1 MDNILGIISEYNP
14 FHNGHVSHILQS
26 KELCNADCTVC
37 VMSGNFTQRGTPAIV
52 DKWARTQMALS
63 NGVDIVIELPV
74 IYSIA
79 SAEHFAYG
87 AIKILDSLGIVDFLS
102 FGSECAKLDV
112 LDEIATVLH
121 EQPKSYVTLLKHE
134 LSKGVSF
141 PRARENALLIYLNDV
156 RRYANIL
163 SNPNNILG
171 IEYLKAL
178 KRIKSPITPLTIKRD
193 LAPHNSTIGFGNY
206 ASSSAIRK
214 MITNED
220 NIKPFVPDETYEI
233 LKNCINYGKVVL
245 DLSAFEKQI
254 IYMFRK
260 MSIEEIANLP
270 DVSEGLENKI
280 KNAAN
285 EANTI
290 KELINIIK
298 SKRYTETRIQR
309 IALYALVGITKQ
321 TLSDLYKVSPY
332 IRILGMNDK
341 GKEFL
346 SLLKYKNFKLPIVTS
361 VKEFLDTNKSKA
373 LRDMLAIDI
382 LATNIYTLGFD
393 HEPYANLDFTKKLVI
408 L

>member
-1 MDNILGIISEYNP
+1 MSNLGIISEYNP
-14 FHNGHVSHILQS
+14 FHNGHKSHIIQS
-26 KELCNADCTVC
+26 KELCGADCTVC
-37 VMSGNFTQRGTPAIV
+37 IMSGNFTQRGTPAIV
-52 DKWARTQMALS
+52 DKWSRTQMALS
-63 NGVDIVIELPV
+63 NGIDIVIELPT

-87 AIKILDSLGIVDFLS
+87 GIKLLDSLGLIDFLS
-102 FGSECAKLDV
+102 FGSECGHLEI
-112 LDEIATVLH
+112 LDEIATILY
-121 EQPKSYVTLLKHE
+121 EEPKAYTTLLKHE

-141 PRARENALLIYLNDV
+141 PRARENALLIYLNDI

-178 KRIKSPITPLTIKRD
+178 KKLKSPIIPFTIERTT
-193 LAPHNSTIGFGNY
+193 APHNSNIGFGNY
-206 ASSSAIRK
+206 ASSTAVRE
-214 MITNED
+214 MLANDE
-220 NIKPFVPDETYEI
+220 NIKPYIPYETYEVLEDC
-233 LKNCINYGKVVL
+233 LKYGKNVFG
-245 DLSAFEKQI
+245 LSTFEKEI
-254 IYMFRK
+254 IYILRK
-260 MSIEEIANLP
+260 MSIADIANLP

-285 EANTI
+285 ECNSV

-309 IALYALVGITKQ
+309 VILYAMLGITKQ
-321 TLSDLYKVSPY
+321 NISDFYKIQPY
-332 IRILGMNDK
+332 VRILGMNDK

-346 SLLKYKNFKLPIVTS
+346 SLLKSVNPKLHVITS
-361 VKEFLDTNKSKA
+361 VKEFLNNNKNKL

-382 LATNIYTLGFD
+382 LATNIYTLGFE

-408 L
+408 M